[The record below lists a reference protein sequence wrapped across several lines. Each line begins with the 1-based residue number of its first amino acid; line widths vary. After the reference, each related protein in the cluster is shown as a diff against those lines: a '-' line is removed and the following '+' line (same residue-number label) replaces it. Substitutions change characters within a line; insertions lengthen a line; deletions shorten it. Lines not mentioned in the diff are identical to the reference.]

1 MRTIDG
7 LFAECKM
14 LSDDELS
21 VLMNGLQTEINDRR
35 GKAKR
40 EAWKKVIDTI
50 NAYAEE
56 YGPIEIC
63 DDEVCIYLH
72 ARDFSHILGEISV
85 G

>member
-21 VLMNGLQTEINDRR
+21 VLMNGLQSEITDRR
-35 GKAKR
+35 VRVKR
-40 EAWKKVIDTI
+40 ESWKRVVDAI

-63 DDEVCIYLH
+63 DDEYCIYLH
-72 ARDFSHILGEISV
+72 TKGFTHTLGEISV

>member
-21 VLMNGLQTEINDRR
+21 VLMNSLQSEITDRR
-35 GKAKR
+35 VRVKR
-40 EAWKKVIDTI
+40 ESWKRVVDAI

-63 DDEVCIYLH
+63 DDECCIYLH
-72 ARDFSHILGEISV
+72 TKGFIHTLGEISV

>member
-21 VLMNGLQTEINDRR
+21 VLMNGLQSEISDRKER
-35 GKAKR
+35 GKR
-40 EAWKKVIDTI
+40 DAWKRVVDAI

-63 DDEVCIYLH
+63 DDDVCIYLH
-72 ARDFSHILGEISV
+72 TREFSHILGEISV

>member
-21 VLMNGLQTEINDRR
+21 VLMNGIQSEINDRR
-35 GKAKR
+35 TCAKK
-40 EAWKKVIDTI
+40 EAWKRVVDAI
-50 NAYAEE
+50 NAYAEN
-56 YGPIEIC
+56 YGPIEIYEE
-63 DDEVCIYLH
+63 DVCIYLH
-72 ARDFSHILGEISV
+72 ARDFSHTLGEISA

>member
-1 MRTIDG
+1 MKTIDE

-21 VLMNGLQTEINDRR
+21 VLMNGIQSEINDRR
-35 GKAKR
+35 VRDKR
-40 EAWKKVIDTI
+40 EAWGKVVDAI

-56 YGPIEIC
+56 YGAIEIY
-63 DDEVCIYLH
+63 DDDVCIYLH
-72 ARDFSHILGEISV
+72 AREFSHILGEISV

>member
-21 VLMNGLQTEINDRR
+21 VLMNGIQSEINNRR
-35 GKAKR
+35 VRIKN
-40 EAWKKVIDTI
+40 EAWKKVVDAI
-50 NAYAEE
+50 NAYAEN
-56 YGPIEIC
+56 YGPIEVC
-63 DDEVCIYLH
+63 EDDVCIYLH
-72 ARDFSHILGEISV
+72 ARDFSHTLGEISV